1 MTCRWTIRLL
11 LAFCVCG
18 CVLEGCS
25 SPLELDTPREQRFID
40 RFVTPTRLTIAYQVD
55 SSAFEAIY
63 SDPTFLS
70 SIRIDTSA
78 DRFVVSIPSISTPL
92 FSCKPSA
99 DASTVV
105 RSFGFSVQNA
115 ICDSIPRDIINPDT
129 FLNVLVMDYVG
140 RENDYLWF
148 VDGVNRRLRLAFVQV
163 PSVRQ
168 VKGRIIIN
176 IANPHPQ
183 MGGAVLSSFGIM
195 TIDY

>member
-1 MTCRWTIRLL
+1 ML
-11 LAFCVCG
+11 
-18 CVLEGCS
+18 GCS

-40 RFVTPTRLTIAYQVD
+40 RYVTPTRLTIAYQVD

-63 SDPTFLS
+63 NDPAFLS

-78 DRFVVSIPSISTPL
+78 EKFVVTIPSFSTPL
-92 FSCKPSA
+92 FACRPSL

-105 RSFGFSVQNA
+105 RSFGFSVNEA
-115 ICDSIPRDIINPDT
+115 VCDSIARDVVNADT

-148 VDGVNRRLRLAFVQV
+148 VDGVNRRFRLAFVQV

-183 MGGAVLSSFGIM
+183 MGGPVLSSFGIM

>member
-1 MTCRWTIRLL
+1 MLRRTIIF
-11 LAFCVCG
+11 AMAYHVICW
-18 CVLEGCS
+18 VLVGCS
-25 SPLELDTPREQRFID
+25 SPLELDTPREQRYID

-78 DRFVVSIPSISTPL
+78 EKYVVTIPSISTPL
-92 FSCKPSA
+92 FSCKPSLN
-99 DASTVV
+99 ASTVV

-115 ICDSIPRDIINPDT
+115 TCDSVARDIINPDT
-129 FLNVLVMDYVG
+129 FLNVLVMDYAG

-176 IANPHPQ
+176 VANPHPQ
-183 MGGAVLSSFGIM
+183 MGGPVLSSFGIM